1 MYRCG
6 IDIVKIAR
14 IERLRQEEGFRERIF
29 SPAELAVAE
38 KRGARAEF
46 FAGRWAAK
54 EAVAKALGCG
64 FGKDCSPA
72 EIEVLPDEKGAPQVR
87 LSGAAAETA
96 ADAGIL
102 SWSVS
107 ISHEKDYAT
116 AMAVAET
123 GRTGSACRHAPAVRK
138 KGETT

>member
-14 IERLRQEEGFRERIF
+14 IERLEQEEGFRERIF
-29 SPAELAVAE
+29 SAAELAAAE
-38 KRGARAEF
+38 KRGFRAEF

-64 FGKDCSPA
+64 FGKDCSPV
-72 EIEVLPDEKGAPQVR
+72 EIEILPDDRGAPRVH
-87 LSGAAAETA
+87 LSGAAEATAKAE
-96 ADAGIL
+96 GIL

-107 ISHEKDYAT
+107 ISHERDYAT

-123 GRTGSACRHAPAVRK
+123 GEFGRTARSMREKG
-138 KGETT
+138 GETT

>member
-14 IERLRQEEGFRERIF
+14 IERLEREEGFRERIF

-38 KRGARAEF
+38 TRGARAEF

-72 EIEVLPDEKGAPQVR
+72 EIEILPDGRGAPQIR
-87 LSGAAAETA
+87 LSGAAAKTSA
-96 ADAGIL
+96 AAGIL
-102 SWSVS
+102 SWAIS
-107 ISHEKDYAT
+107 ISHEKDYAA
-116 AMAVAET
+116 AMAVAEI
-123 GRTGSACRHAPAVRK
+123 SAACG
-138 KGETT
+138 KGGER

>member
-6 IDIVKIAR
+6 IDIVKISR
-14 IERLRQEEGFRERIF
+14 IERLEREKGFRERIF
-29 SPAELAVAE
+29 SPAELAAAE
-38 KRGARAEF
+38 TRSARAEF

-72 EIEVLPDEKGAPQVR
+72 EIEILPDGRGAPQVR
-87 LSGAAAETA
+87 LSGTAEKTAAA
-96 ADAGIL
+96 AGVR

-123 GRTGSACRHAPAVRK
+123 SAACG
-138 KGETT
+138 KGEER

>member
-6 IDIVKIAR
+6 IDIVRIAR
-14 IERLRQEEGFRERIF
+14 IERLGQEAGFRERIF
-29 SPAELAVAE
+29 SAAELAAAE
-38 KRGARAEF
+38 KRGFRAEF

-72 EIEVLPDEKGAPQVR
+72 EIEILPDGRGAPQVR
-87 LSGAAAETA
+87 LSGAAAATA
-96 ADAGIL
+96 REEGIL

-107 ISHEKDYAT
+107 ISHERDYAT
-116 AMAVAET
+116 ALAVAET
-123 GRTGSACRHAPAVRK
+123 GKIARSDRAMRD
-138 KGETT
+138 KGGEKI

>member
-14 IERLRQEEGFRERIF
+14 IERLEQEEGFRERIF
-29 SPAELAVAE
+29 SAAELAAAE
-38 KRGARAEF
+38 KRGFRAEF

-72 EIEVLPDEKGAPQVR
+72 EIEILPDEKGAPQVH
-87 LSGAAAETA
+87 LSGAADATAKAE
-96 ADAGIL
+96 GIL
-102 SWSVS
+102 SLSVS
-107 ISHEKDYAT
+107 ISHERDYAT

-123 GRTGSACRHAPAVRK
+123 GEFGRTARSMRK
-138 KGETT
+138 KRGETI